1 MYLIFLGSHNK
12 IAVFH
17 LFSYSKWGVSTH
29 DLSLVPQTIACVE
42 STTRIDLVAWQDQDF
57 SGYQEHVPSWSLKP
71 VTTVLPFPHRYWACL
86 AVNFRR
92 IKQPRLALF
101 PALGLAQS

>member
-1 MYLIFLGSHNK
+1 MGSHDI
-12 IAVFH
+12 IAVLH
-17 LFSYSKWGVSTH
+17 LISYSKWGVSTH
-29 DLSLVPQTIACVE
+29 DLSLVPQTIECVE
-42 STTRIDLVAWQDQDF
+42 RTARIDLIALQDQNF
-57 SGYQEHVPSWSLKP
+57 SGYQELVPSWSLKP
-71 VTTVLPFPHRYWACL
+71 VTTVLPFPHRYRACL